1 LDIFARILNPLLMLV
16 MPLVLGVFLARR
28 LQGEWRIFGIG
39 AVTFIGAQV
48 FHIPFNIW
56 VLSPFLENM
65 GWTGEQSGPSLVL
78 AAVFLGLSA
87 GVFEETARYFVFRF
101 WLKDKRDWRS
111 AIMLG
116 AGHGGIEAIIV
127 GLLALLALI
136 QIMTL
141 RGADLAAVVPAD
153 QLDLAKAQIEAF
165 WALPWYA
172 VLLGALE
179 RASAIALHLGA
190 SVLVL
195 QTFTRKRIRWLF
207 AAIAWHALLNAV
219 AVYGIQTWG
228 MYITEALIL
237 CMAVISL
244 VFVFKLRDPRNQ
256 EFDTMVPSQ
265 QIQAASLPSVTLDER
280 LDESRYT

>member
-1 LDIFARILNPLLMLV
+1 MDIFARILNPLLMLV

-28 LQGEWRIFGIG
+28 LRGEWRIFGIG
-39 AVTFIGAQV
+39 AITFVGSQV

-56 VLSPFLENM
+56 VLSPFLEKM
-65 GWTGEQSGPSLVL
+65 GWSGAQTGLSLVF
-78 AAVFLGLSA
+78 AAVFLGMSA
-87 GVFEETARYFVFRF
+87 GVFEEMARYFVFRF
-101 WLKDKRDWRS
+101 WLKDKRDWHS

-116 AGHGGIEAIIV
+116 AGHGGVEAIIV
-127 GLLALLALI
+127 GVLALLALI

-141 RGADLAAVVPAD
+141 RGSDLADVVPAD
-153 QLDLAKAQIEAF
+153 QVDLAKAQIEAF

-190 SVLVL
+190 TILVL
-195 QTFTRKRIRWLF
+195 QTFIRKRARWLL
-207 AAIAWHALLNAV
+207 AAIVWHALLDAV

-237 CMAVISL
+237 CMALISL
-244 VFVFKLRDPRNQ
+244 VFVFKLREPHEQ
-256 EFDTMVPSQ
+256 EVDIMVGFQ
-265 QIQAASLPSVTLDER
+265 QIQAETLPSITLDER

>member
-1 LDIFARILNPLLMLV
+1 MDIFARILNSLLMLV

-28 LQGEWRIFGIG
+28 LRGEWRIFGIG
-39 AVTFIGAQV
+39 AITFVGSQV

-56 VLSPFLENM
+56 VLSPFLEKM
-65 GWTGEQSGPSLVL
+65 GWVGVQSGLSLVF
-78 AAVFLGLSA
+78 AAALLGLSA

-101 WLKDKRDWRS
+101 WLKDKHEWHS

-127 GLLALLALI
+127 GVLALLTLI

-141 RGADLAAVVPAD
+141 RGADLADVVPAD

-165 WALPWYA
+165 WALPWYT

-190 SVLVL
+190 TILVL
-195 QTFTRKRIRWLF
+195 QAFTRKRVRWLL
-207 AAIAWHALLNAV
+207 AAIVWHALLDAV

-237 CMAVISL
+237 CMALISL
-244 VFVFKLRDPRNQ
+244 VFVFMLREPRNQ
-256 EFDTMVPSQ
+256 EIDIIMPSQ
-265 QIQAASLPSVTLDER
+265 QIQVESLPSITLDER